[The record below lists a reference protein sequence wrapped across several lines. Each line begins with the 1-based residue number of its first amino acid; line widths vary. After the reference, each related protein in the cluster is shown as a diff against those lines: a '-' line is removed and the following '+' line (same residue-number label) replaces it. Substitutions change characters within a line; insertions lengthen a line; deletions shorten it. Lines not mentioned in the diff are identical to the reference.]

1 MIEGTDPSSSL
12 YEKVIFPK
20 YTWEVSV
27 NASRKVVEGL
37 QDCGIICHQSNG
49 SYNSLTYH
57 TGLSTCSFAK
67 VCFVLLRIIN
77 HWSDLSFQLSCLHE
91 DLLNETVE
99 VYLDTQHKETVL
111 QTSCCKFSV
120 AAVLCSPPVTVVV

>member
-1 MIEGTDPSSSL
+1 MGLKIIIILLFLYGTRLIEGTDPSSSL

-49 SYNSLTYH
+49 SYNSLTFH
-57 TGLSTCSFAK
+57 TGLNTCSFAK
-67 VCFVLLRIIN
+67 LT
-77 HWSDLSFQLSCLHE
+77 CLHE

-99 VYLDTQHKETVL
+99 VYLDTQHSETVL
-111 QTSCCKFSV
+111 HTSCYV
-120 AAVLCSPPVTVVV
+120 P